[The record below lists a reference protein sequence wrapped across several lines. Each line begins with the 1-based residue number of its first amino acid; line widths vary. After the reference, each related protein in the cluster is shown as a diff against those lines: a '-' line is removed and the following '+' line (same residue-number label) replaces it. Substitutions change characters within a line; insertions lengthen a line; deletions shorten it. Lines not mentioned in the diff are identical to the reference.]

1 MSTKTSKNISGSVS
15 ISMSTRRVDKI
26 LNKLRDKTL
35 EELRSPRVEKGK
47 K

>member
-1 MSTKTSKNISGSVS
+1 MSTKTSKNSSVS
-15 ISMSTRRVDKI
+15 VSMSTQRVDKI

>member
-1 MSTKTSKNISGSVS
+1 MSTKTSNNISGSVS
-15 ISMSTRRVDKI
+15 VSMNTRRVDKI

-35 EELRSPRVEKGK
+35 EELRSPRVENGK

>member
-15 ISMSTRRVDKI
+15 ISMSTWRVDKI

-35 EELRSPRVEKGK
+35 EELRSPKMEK
-47 K
+47 

>member
-1 MSTKTSKNISGSVS
+1 MSTKTSNNISGSVS

-35 EELRSPRVEKGK
+35 EELRSPKMEK
-47 K
+47 

>member
-15 ISMSTRRVDKI
+15 MSTQRVEKI

-35 EELRSPRVEKGK
+35 EELRSPKMEK
-47 K
+47 